1 MNSRSL
7 IIAMVAGLALA
18 LLMFGVTM
26 LVGNS
31 QGWFSPAPNVV
42 TNNVLQNAVE

>member
-7 IIAMVAGLALA
+7 IIALVAGLALA
-18 LLMFGVTM
+18 LLMFGVTV

-31 QGWFSPAPNVV
+31 QGWFETTNVV
-42 TNNVLQNAVE
+42 QNVAR

>member
-18 LLMFGVTM
+18 LFMFGVTIV
-26 LVGNS
+26 VGNS
-31 QGWFSPAPNVV
+31 LGWFAPANVV
-42 TNNVLQNAVE
+42 QNSVR

>member
-7 IIAMVAGLALA
+7 LIALVAGLALA
-18 LLMFGVTM
+18 LLMFGITV

-31 QGWFSPAPNVV
+31 QGWFDAPNI
-42 TNNVLQNAVE
+42 AK